1 MSNLHVLVTG
11 ANGFV
16 GQALC
21 AKLQACGC
29 QVTAAVRQLG
39 PTAAVFGVNYVQI
52 ANIDAHSAWQQV
64 LNGVDVVVHLAARVH
79 VMQETVSD
87 PLGAFREVNVAGTQN
102 LARQAAQAGVKRFI
116 FLSSI
121 KVLGEGGALLNADS
135 PVEAQDAYAASKWEA
150 EQCLW
155 DIARHTGMEVVIMR
169 PPLIYGP
176 GVKGN
181 FLRLLSLVKSGLPLP
196 LASVQNLRTLLSLEN
211 CCSLIWRALEHPA
224 AAGQTLL
231 LGDLEAI
238 STPQLL
244 QTLADALGVK
254 LRLWPFPVVGLKLIA
269 QLLGKRAEVDRLC
282 DSLQINAQRTYALL
296 EWQPPLSVRE
306 AIKLSV
312 QAQ

>member
-1 MSNLHVLVTG
+1 MLVTG

-16 GQALC
+16 GQAVC
-21 AKLQACGC
+21 AKLQACGY
-29 QVTAAVRQLG
+29 QVTAAVRQ
-39 PTAAVFGVNYVQI
+39 AAQITPIIGVEYVHI
-52 ANIDAHSAWQQV
+52 ANIDAQTAWQQALV
-64 LNGVDVVVHLAARVH
+64 GVDVVVHLAARVH

-87 PLGAFREVNVAGTQN
+87 PLAAFREVNVAGTQN
-102 LARQAAQAGVKRFI
+102 LALQSAQAGVKRFI

-121 KVLGEGGALLNADS
+121 KVLGEGGTILTAAS
-135 PVEAQDAYAASKWEA
+135 PAAPQDAYALSKWEA

-155 DIARHTGMEVVIMR
+155 NLARQTGMELVIMR

-181 FLRLLSLVKSGLPLP
+181 FLRLLSLVKSGIPLP
-196 LASVQNLRTLLSLEN
+196 LARVRNLRTLLSLDN
-211 CCSLIWRALEHPA
+211 CCSLIWRAIEHPA

-244 QTLADALGVK
+244 QTLADAQGVK
-254 LRLWPFPVVGLKLIA
+254 LRIWPVPVAGLKLLA

-282 DSLQINAQRTYALL
+282 DSLQIDVQQTYALL
-296 EWQPPLSVRE
+296 EWQPQLTLQE
-306 AIKLSV
+306 AIALAV
-312 QAQ
+312 QSE